1 MTIWGRRSR
10 SKKRAQPATSR
21 AARERTGMQTQ
32 MCSKFPHY
40 PGDTLEAPQ
49 NDQGDPEVA
58 RARVLSRG
66 DYEPRGEIDTECSR
80 PGELE
85 QEAV

>member
-1 MTIWGRRSR
+1 MGKAEQKQDEESL
-10 SKKRAQPATSR
+10 ATNR
-21 AARERTGMQTQ
+21 AARERTGTYTQ

-40 PGDTLEAPQ
+40 PRDTLEAPQ

-66 DYEPRGEIDTECSR
+66 DYEPRGETNTQCRR

>member
-1 MTIWGRRSR
+1 MGKAEQKQEES
-10 SKKRAQPATSR
+10 PATSR
-21 AARERTGMQTQ
+21 AARERTGTQIQ

-66 DYEPRGEIDTECSR
+66 DYEPRGETDTECSR